1 MAQSPGLPFDDDR
14 AVPLSHC
21 ELTAALKQV
30 VEQTFGRVLVEGE
43 ISNCKQWS
51 SGHIY
56 FTLKDDRAQ
65 IRAVMFRM
73 TARLLR
79 FKLEDGLR
87 VVIRGRVSLYEVK
100 GEYQV
105 ICDTVEPQG

>member
-14 AVPLSHC
+14 AVPLSVS
-21 ELTAALKQV
+21 ELTADLKQV

-73 TARLLR
+73 TARMLR
-79 FKLEDGLR
+79 WTGPGSR
-87 VVIRGRVSLYEVK
+87 VTTDLFETVI
-100 GEYQV
+100 
-105 ICDTVEPQG
+105 EPLANAPAPARFVF